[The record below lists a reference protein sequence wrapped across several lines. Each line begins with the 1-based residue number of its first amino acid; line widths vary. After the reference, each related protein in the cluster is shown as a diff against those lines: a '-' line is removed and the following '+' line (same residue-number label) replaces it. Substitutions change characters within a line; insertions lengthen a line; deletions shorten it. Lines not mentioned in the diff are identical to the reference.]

1 MKNERV
7 FYFAETHTKTSRQ
20 QKIYCDLYTSH
31 SFMSTA
37 TYYIRAT
44 HYFREVHTDH
54 IPLERIRVE
63 GRLLKILPT
72 VIVWKLRHILK

>member
-1 MKNERV
+1 
-7 FYFAETHTKTSRQ
+7 
-20 QKIYCDLYTSH
+20 
-31 SFMSTA
+31 MSTA

-63 GRLLKILPT
+63 VRLLKILPT